1 MALFSNCLLIILAS
15 AAKRPGSPSIGS
27 RNQKIR
33 RIEGYVGED
42 QHLAT
47 RKRQRQSLSIEG
59 YRSRNT
65 DISREFE

>member
-1 MALFSNCLLIILAS
+1 MALFGNCLLIILAS
-15 AAKRPGSPSIGS
+15 TAKRPGSPSIGS

-42 QHLAT
+42 QHLA
-47 RKRQRQSLSIEG
+47 KRQRQSLSIER

-65 DISREFE
+65 DIFCEFE